1 MHGGPLH
8 ARHPAVRARQQP
20 RVRGPARGRGAQR
33 VQHPGDRDLHAAAR
47 PGHRRQLRRG
57 EDLRDAAGSL
67 HPDRGARGLQSPW
80 CRGPG
85 NLLWGLL
92 LHDVFMSR

>member
-8 ARHPAVRARQQP
+8 ARQPAVRARQQP

-33 VQHPGDRDLHAAAR
+33 VQHAGDRDLHAAAR

-67 HPDRGARGLQSPW
+67 HPHRGARGLRRR
-80 CRGPG
+80 CGPG
-85 NLLWGLL
+85 WLLWGLL
-92 LHDVFMSR
+92 LHDVFMSG